1 MPTSISSVH
10 MANTYTKV
18 KVNVRLC
25 GSIPRVDLSSLM
37 QQQEQ
42 QQLQESP
49 NLPQNADSKKSNSL
63 PEIPSSYLF
72 KTKEED
78 CVAQKLRSHLIT
90 MQQEQ
95 AQQTKKPVR
104 QPQHNFYSQGISP
117 SRRQSPTYE
126 APSWAVPASGE
137 ARLEVRMSQDVLFLF
152 SMLMVTY
159 FTFRIRVLTRVL
171 IYFVSIVIMIV
182 RIFQSI
188 ACLRFCRPTRAC

>member
-1 MPTSISSVH
+1 
-10 MANTYTKV
+10 MANAYTKV

-37 QQQEQ
+37 QQEQ
-42 QQLQESP
+42 QQLQETP
-49 NLPQNADSKKSNSL
+49 NRPQNADSKSNSL

-78 CVAQKLRSHLIT
+78 CVAQKLRSHLFT

-137 ARLEVRMSQDVLFLF
+137 ARLEVSMSEDVLFLF
-152 SMLMVTY
+152 SMLMATY
-159 FTFRIRVLTRVL
+159 FTFRIRVQCTNFCFDLLR
-171 IYFVSIVIMIV
+171 IYRNYDRSDFPN
-182 RIFQSI
+182 Q
-188 ACLRFCRPTRAC
+188 